1 MNATIVQGLMTFRR
15 FAKTTYLMLMMVDSE
30 GHVPVLRRYD
40 RGQAFAGSVIAVPAG
55 RAPRTL
61 Q

>member
-15 FAKTTYLMLMMVDSE
+15 FAKTTCLMLMMVDRR
-30 GHVPVLRRYD
+30 GHVPVLRRHD
-40 RGQAFAGSVIAVPAG
+40 RNQEFNASVFAIPAG

-61 Q
+61 R